1 MIHLQRDIKSIISK
15 RLNDSS
21 DEVDFNVSLYNAD
34 LPRTFKQRIES
45 TNSYAVQYDPFI
57 SVVISDI
64 DGDYIEVPNHT
75 ILNASIVINF
85 EIPTSREHVDNVLL
99 QRNTENV
106 YKALDEFRRKHS
118 TLPIPVGD
126 TVWQMF
132 EDEFITIEYD
142 PDKEPKRID
151 SFNMSLS
158 FNDNVPETIVEG
170 VEIDGGQFVIKKTK
184 TEVEICKD
192 DTKIASFDYEIGKY
206 YDFYVNDY
214 TQGMSLYVNGE
225 NKNQGNEIRIPMSST
240 MDLYSFLGYI
250 EYIGFRDTES
260 EVYEELLINNFSTLE
275 NNVENDK
282 YGIIS
287 SEGYG
292 ANEFGKKG
300 LIMFGMGALTPIS
313 NQYPTGV
320 DGINMQ
326 QFQLVMSAT
335 YGEDI
340 FPGNFYRYFL
350 DGEEVYPLSMT
361 HSFAPEPDSTQTLG
375 SKTSKTINRSNII
388 GNSLTFYH
396 KNKRVLNNISK
407 NYASINVEQNKIY
420 KMEIYYPTFKEKYD
434 VVVNEFST
442 APVKNTMATFS
453 ISFLSKYDL

>member
-132 EDEFITIEYD
+132 EDEAILIEYD
-142 PDKEPKRID
+142 PEEETKRID

-170 VEIDGGQFVIKKTK
+170 VEIDEGQFVIKKTK
-184 TEVEICKD
+184 TEVEICD
-192 DTKIASFDYEIGKY
+192 YDTKIASFDYEIGKY
-206 YDFYVNDY
+206 YDFHVNDY
-214 TQGMSLYVNGE
+214 TSGMELYVNGE
-225 NKNQGNEIRIPMSST
+225 NKNQGNKIRIPMSST
-240 MDLYSFLGYI
+240 MVLYSFLGYI

-275 NNVENDK
+275 NNVENDN
-282 YGIIS
+282 YVITH

-434 VVVNEFST
+434 VVVNEFSA

>member
-132 EDEFITIEYD
+132 EDESITIEYD
-142 PDKEPKRID
+142 PDKGTKRID

-158 FNDNVPETIVEG
+158 FNDTVPETIVEG
-170 VEIDGGQFVIKKTK
+170 VEIDGGQFVIKKTE
-184 TEVEICKD
+184 TEVEICD
-192 DTKIASFDYEIGKY
+192 CDTKIASFDYEIEKY

-214 TQGMSLYVNGE
+214 TSGMELYVNGE
-225 NKNQGNEIRIPMSST
+225 NKNQGNKIRIPMSST

-275 NNVENDK
+275 NNVESDNYVIK
-282 YGIIS
+282 H

-407 NYASINVEQNKIY
+407 NYASIDVEQNKIY

-434 VVVNEFST
+434 VVVNEFSA
-442 APVKNTMATFS
+442 APIKNTMATFS

>member
-132 EDEFITIEYD
+132 EDESITIEYD
-142 PDKEPKRID
+142 PDKGTKRID

-158 FNDNVPETIVEG
+158 FNDTVPETIVEG
-170 VEIDGGQFVIKKTK
+170 VEIYGGQFVIKKTE
-184 TEVEICKD
+184 TEVEICD
-192 DTKIASFDYEIGKY
+192 CDTKIASFDYEIEKY

-214 TQGMSLYVNGE
+214 TSGMELYVNGE
-225 NKNQGNEIRIPMSST
+225 NKNQGNDTRIPMSST

-275 NNVENDK
+275 NNVENDNYVIK
-282 YGIIS
+282 H

-407 NYASINVEQNKIY
+407 NYASIDVEQNKIY

-434 VVVNEFST
+434 VVVNEFSA
-442 APVKNTMATFS
+442 APIKNTMATFS

>member
-132 EDEFITIEYD
+132 EDESITIEYD
-142 PDKEPKRID
+142 PDEEIKTIE

-158 FNDNVPETIVEG
+158 FNDTVPETIVEG
-170 VEIDGGQFVIKKTK
+170 VEIDGGQFVIKKTE
-184 TEVEICKD
+184 TEVEICD
-192 DTKIASFDYEIGKY
+192 CDTKIASFDYEIEKY

-214 TQGMSLYVNGE
+214 TSGMELYVNGE
-225 NKNQGNEIRIPMSST
+225 NKNQGNDTRIPMSST

-275 NNVENDK
+275 NNVESDNYVIK
-282 YGIIS
+282 H

-407 NYASINVEQNKIY
+407 NYASIDVEQNKIY

-434 VVVNEFST
+434 VVVNEFSA
-442 APVKNTMATFS
+442 APIKNTMATFS

>member
-132 EDEFITIEYD
+132 EDESITIEHKTD
-142 PDKEPKRID
+142 TKRIE

-158 FNDNVPETIVEG
+158 FNDTVPETIVEG
-170 VEIDGGQFVIKKTK
+170 VEIDGGQFVIKKTE
-184 TEVEICKD
+184 TEVEICD
-192 DTKIASFDYEIGKY
+192 YDTKIASFDYEIEKY

-214 TQGMSLYVNGE
+214 TSGMELYVNGE
-225 NKNQGNEIRIPMSST
+225 NKNQGNDTRIPMSST

-275 NNVENDK
+275 NNVESDNYVIK
-282 YGIIS
+282 H

-407 NYASINVEQNKIY
+407 NYASIDVEQNKIY

-434 VVVNEFST
+434 VVVNEFSA
-442 APVKNTMATFS
+442 APIKNTMATFS

>member
-132 EDEFITIEYD
+132 EDESITIEYD
-142 PDKEPKRID
+142 PDKGTKRID

-158 FNDNVPETIVEG
+158 FNDTVPETIVEG
-170 VEIDGGQFVIKKTK
+170 VEIDGGQFVIKKTE
-184 TEVEICKD
+184 TEVEICD
-192 DTKIASFDYEIGKY
+192 YDTKIASFDYEIEKY

-214 TQGMSLYVNGE
+214 TSGMELYVNGE
-225 NKNQGNEIRIPMSST
+225 NKNQGNKIRIPMSST

-275 NNVENDK
+275 NNVEND
-282 YGIIS
+282 YYEIIS

-407 NYASINVEQNKIY
+407 NYASIDVEQNKIY

-434 VVVNEFST
+434 VVVNEFSA
-442 APVKNTMATFS
+442 APIKNTMATFS

>member
-132 EDEFITIEYD
+132 EDESITIEYD
-142 PDKEPKRID
+142 PDEEIKTIE

-158 FNDNVPETIVEG
+158 FNDTVPETIVEG
-170 VEIDGGQFVIKKTK
+170 VEIDGGQFVIKKTE
-184 TEVEICKD
+184 TEVEICD
-192 DTKIASFDYEIGKY
+192 CDTKIASFDYEIEKY

-214 TQGMSLYVNGE
+214 TSGMELYVNGE
-225 NKNQGNEIRIPMSST
+225 NKNQGNKIRIPMSST

-282 YGIIS
+282 YVIKY

-407 NYASINVEQNKIY
+407 NYASIDVEQNKIY

-434 VVVNEFST
+434 VVVNEFSA
-442 APVKNTMATFS
+442 APIKNTMATFS

>member
-1 MIHLQRDIKSIISK
+1 
-15 RLNDSS
+15 
-21 DEVDFNVSLYNAD
+21 
-34 LPRTFKQRIES
+34 
-45 TNSYAVQYDPFI
+45 
-57 SVVISDI
+57 
-64 DGDYIEVPNHT
+64 
-75 ILNASIVINF
+75 
-85 EIPTSREHVDNVLL
+85 
-99 QRNTENV
+99 
-106 YKALDEFRRKHS
+106 
-118 TLPIPVGD
+118 
-126 TVWQMF
+126 
-132 EDEFITIEYD
+132 
-142 PDKEPKRID
+142 
-151 SFNMSLS
+151 MSLS
-158 FNDNVPETIVEG
+158 FNDTVPETIVEG
-170 VEIDGGQFVIKKTK
+170 VKIDGGQFVIKKTE
-184 TEVEICKD
+184 TEVEICD
-192 DTKIASFDYEIGKY
+192 YDTKIASFDYEIEKY

-214 TQGMSLYVNGE
+214 TSGMELYVNGE
-225 NKNQGNEIRIPMSST
+225 NKNQGNDTRIPMSST

-275 NNVENDK
+275 NNVESDN
-282 YGIIS
+282 YVIAH

-407 NYASINVEQNKIY
+407 NYASIDVEQNKIY

-434 VVVNEFST
+434 VVVNEFSA
-442 APVKNTMATFS
+442 APIKNTMATFS

>member
-132 EDEFITIEYD
+132 EDESITIEYD
-142 PDKEPKRID
+142 PDEEIKTIE

-158 FNDNVPETIVEG
+158 FNDTVPETIVEG
-170 VEIDGGQFVIKKTK
+170 VEIDGGQFVIKKTE
-184 TEVEICKD
+184 TEVEICD
-192 DTKIASFDYEIGKY
+192 CDTKIASFDYEIEKY

-214 TQGMSLYVNGE
+214 TSGMELYVNGE

-275 NNVENDK
+275 NNVESDNYVIK
-282 YGIIS
+282 H

-407 NYASINVEQNKIY
+407 NYASIDVEQNKIY

-434 VVVNEFST
+434 VVVNEFSA
-442 APVKNTMATFS
+442 APIKNTMATFS

>member
-132 EDEFITIEYD
+132 EDESITIEHKTD
-142 PDKEPKRID
+142 TKRIE

-158 FNDNVPETIVEG
+158 FNDTVPETIVEG
-170 VEIDGGQFVIKKTK
+170 VEIYGGQFVIKKTE
-184 TEVEICKD
+184 TEVEICD
-192 DTKIASFDYEIGKY
+192 CDTKIASFDYEIEKY

-214 TQGMSLYVNGE
+214 TSGMELYVNGE
-225 NKNQGNEIRIPMSST
+225 NKNQGNDTRIPMSST

-275 NNVENDK
+275 NNVESDNYVIK
-282 YGIIS
+282 H

-407 NYASINVEQNKIY
+407 NYASIDVEQNKIY

-434 VVVNEFST
+434 VVVNEFSA
-442 APVKNTMATFS
+442 APIKNTMATFS

>member
-1 MIHLQRDIKSIISK
+1 MRHLQRDIKSIISK

-132 EDEFITIEYD
+132 EDEAIAIEYD
-142 PDKEPKRID
+142 PEEEIKRID

-170 VEIDGGQFVIKKTK
+170 DKIDGYKFVIKKTK

-275 NNVENDK
+275 NNVENDN
-282 YGIIS
+282 YVIAH

-420 KMEIYYPTFKEKYD
+420 KMEIYYPTFKEKYN
-434 VVVNEFST
+434 VVVNEFSA

>member
-132 EDEFITIEYD
+132 EDESITIEH
-142 PDKEPKRID
+142 KTETKRID

-158 FNDNVPETIVEG
+158 FNDTVPETIVEG
-170 VEIDGGQFVIKKTK
+170 VEIDGGQFVIKKTE
-184 TEVEICKD
+184 TEVEICD
-192 DTKIASFDYEIGKY
+192 YDTKIASFDYEIEKY

-214 TQGMSLYVNGE
+214 TSGMELYVNGE
-225 NKNQGNEIRIPMSST
+225 NKNQGNDTRIPMSST

-275 NNVENDK
+275 NNVESDN
-282 YGIIS
+282 YVIAH

-407 NYASINVEQNKIY
+407 NYASIDVEQNKIY

-434 VVVNEFST
+434 VVVNEFSA

>member
-132 EDEFITIEYD
+132 EDESITIEYD
-142 PDKEPKRID
+142 PDKGTKRID

-158 FNDNVPETIVEG
+158 FNDTVPETIVEG
-170 VEIDGGQFVIKKTK
+170 VEIYGGQFVIKKTE
-184 TEVEICKD
+184 TEVEICNY
-192 DTKIASFDYEIGKY
+192 DTKIASFDYEIEKY

-214 TQGMSLYVNGE
+214 TSGMELYVNGE
-225 NKNQGNEIRIPMSST
+225 NKNQGNDTRIPMSST
-240 MDLYSFLGYI
+240 MVLYSFLGYI

-275 NNVENDK
+275 NNVESDN
-282 YGIIS
+282 YVIAH

-407 NYASINVEQNKIY
+407 NYASIDVEQNKIY

-434 VVVNEFST
+434 VVVNEFSA
-442 APVKNTMATFS
+442 APIKNTMATFS

>member
-132 EDEFITIEYD
+132 EDEAITIEHKTD
-142 PDKEPKRID
+142 TKRIE

-158 FNDNVPETIVEG
+158 FNDTVPETIVEG
-170 VEIDGGQFVIKKTK
+170 VEIDGGQFVIKKTE
-184 TEVEICKD
+184 TEVEICD
-192 DTKIASFDYEIGKY
+192 CDTKIASFDYEIEKY

-214 TQGMSLYVNGE
+214 TSGMELYVNGE
-225 NKNQGNEIRIPMSST
+225 NKNQGNDTRIPMSST
-240 MDLYSFLGYI
+240 MVLYSFLGYI

-275 NNVENDK
+275 NNVEND
-282 YGIIS
+282 YYEIIS

-407 NYASINVEQNKIY
+407 NYASIDVEQNKIY

-434 VVVNEFST
+434 VVVNEFSA

>member
-1 MIHLQRDIKSIISK
+1 MRHLQRDIKSIISK

-142 PDKEPKRID
+142 PEEDPKRID

-158 FNDNVPETIVEG
+158 FNDTVPETIVEG
-170 VEIDGGQFVIKKTK
+170 DKIDGYKFVIKKTK
-184 TEVEICKD
+184 TEV
-192 DTKIASFDYEIGKY
+192 
-206 YDFYVNDY
+206 
-214 TQGMSLYVNGE
+214 
-225 NKNQGNEIRIPMSST
+225 
-240 MDLYSFLGYI
+240 
-250 EYIGFRDTES
+250 
-260 EVYEELLINNFSTLE
+260 
-275 NNVENDK
+275 
-282 YGIIS
+282 
-287 SEGYG
+287 
-292 ANEFGKKG
+292 
-300 LIMFGMGALTPIS
+300 
-313 NQYPTGV
+313 
-320 DGINMQ
+320 
-326 QFQLVMSAT
+326 
-335 YGEDI
+335 
-340 FPGNFYRYFL
+340 
-350 DGEEVYPLSMT
+350 
-361 HSFAPEPDSTQTLG
+361 
-375 SKTSKTINRSNII
+375 
-388 GNSLTFYH
+388 
-396 KNKRVLNNISK
+396 
-407 NYASINVEQNKIY
+407 
-420 KMEIYYPTFKEKYD
+420 
-434 VVVNEFST
+434 
-442 APVKNTMATFS
+442 
-453 ISFLSKYDL
+453 

>member
-132 EDEFITIEYD
+132 EDESITIEYD
-142 PDKEPKRID
+142 PDEEIKTIE

-158 FNDNVPETIVEG
+158 FNDTVPETIVEG
-170 VEIDGGQFVIKKTK
+170 VEIDGGQFVIKKTE
-184 TEVEICKD
+184 TEVEICD
-192 DTKIASFDYEIGKY
+192 CDTKIASFDYEIEKY

-214 TQGMSLYVNGE
+214 TQGMELYVNGE
-225 NKNQGNEIRIPMSST
+225 NKNQGNDTRIPMSST

-275 NNVENDK
+275 NNVKNDK
-282 YGIIS
+282 YVIKH

-407 NYASINVEQNKIY
+407 NYASIDVEQNKIY

-434 VVVNEFST
+434 VVVNEFSA
-442 APVKNTMATFS
+442 APIKNTMATFS

>member
-132 EDEFITIEYD
+132 EDESITIEH
-142 PDKEPKRID
+142 KTETKRID

-158 FNDNVPETIVEG
+158 FNDTVPETIVEG
-170 VEIDGGQFVIKKTK
+170 VEIDGGQFVIKKTE
-184 TEVEICKD
+184 TEVEICD
-192 DTKIASFDYEIGKY
+192 CDTKIASFDYEIEKY

-214 TQGMSLYVNGE
+214 TSGMELYVNGE
-225 NKNQGNEIRIPMSST
+225 NKNQGNDTRIPMSST

-275 NNVENDK
+275 NNVEND
-282 YGIIS
+282 YYEIIS

-407 NYASINVEQNKIY
+407 NYASIDVEQNKIY

-434 VVVNEFST
+434 VVVNEFSA
-442 APVKNTMATFS
+442 APIKNTMATFS

>member
-132 EDEFITIEYD
+132 EDESITIEYD
-142 PDKEPKRID
+142 PDEEIKTIE

-170 VEIDGGQFVIKKTK
+170 VEIDGGQFVIKKTE
-184 TEVEICKD
+184 TEVEICD
-192 DTKIASFDYEIGKY
+192 YDTKIASFDYEIEKY

-214 TQGMSLYVNGE
+214 TSGMELYVNGE
-225 NKNQGNEIRIPMSST
+225 NKNQGNDTRIPMSST

-275 NNVENDK
+275 NNVESDNYVIK
-282 YGIIS
+282 H

-407 NYASINVEQNKIY
+407 NYASIDVEQNKIY

-434 VVVNEFST
+434 VVVNEFSA
-442 APVKNTMATFS
+442 APIKNTMATFS

>member
-170 VEIDGGQFVIKKTK
+170 DKIDGYKFVIKKTK

-275 NNVENDK
+275 NNVENDN
-282 YGIIS
+282 YVIAH

-407 NYASINVEQNKIY
+407 NYASIDVEQNKIY

-434 VVVNEFST
+434 VVVNEFSA
-442 APVKNTMATFS
+442 APIKNTMATFS

>member
-132 EDEFITIEYD
+132 EDESITIEYD
-142 PDKEPKRID
+142 PDKGTKRID

-158 FNDNVPETIVEG
+158 FNDTVPETIVEG
-170 VEIDGGQFVIKKTK
+170 VEIDGGQFVIKKTE
-184 TEVEICKD
+184 TEVEICD
-192 DTKIASFDYEIGKY
+192 CDTKIASFDYEIEKY

-214 TQGMSLYVNGE
+214 TSGMELYVNGE
-225 NKNQGNEIRIPMSST
+225 NKNQGNKIRIPMSST

-275 NNVENDK
+275 NNVEND
-282 YGIIS
+282 YYEIIS

-407 NYASINVEQNKIY
+407 NYASIDVEQNKIY

-434 VVVNEFST
+434 VVVNEFSA
-442 APVKNTMATFS
+442 APIKNTMATFS

>member
-132 EDEFITIEYD
+132 EDESITIEYD
-142 PDKEPKRID
+142 PDEEIKTIE

-158 FNDNVPETIVEG
+158 FNDTVPETIVEG
-170 VEIDGGQFVIKKTK
+170 VEIDGGQFVIKKTE
-184 TEVEICKD
+184 TEVEICD
-192 DTKIASFDYEIGKY
+192 CDTKIASFDYEIEKY

-214 TQGMSLYVNGE
+214 TSGMELYVNGE
-225 NKNQGNEIRIPMSST
+225 NKNQGNDTRIPMSST

-275 NNVENDK
+275 NNVESDN
-282 YGIIS
+282 YVIAH

-407 NYASINVEQNKIY
+407 NYASIDVEQNKIY

-434 VVVNEFST
+434 VVVNEFSA
-442 APVKNTMATFS
+442 APIKNTMATFS

>member
-132 EDEFITIEYD
+132 EDESITIEYD
-142 PDKEPKRID
+142 PDKGTKRID

-158 FNDNVPETIVEG
+158 FNDTVPETIVEG
-170 VEIDGGQFVIKKTK
+170 VEIDGGQFVIKKTE
-184 TEVEICKD
+184 TEVEICD
-192 DTKIASFDYEIGKY
+192 CDTKIASFDYEIEKY

-214 TQGMSLYVNGE
+214 TSGMELYVNGE
-225 NKNQGNEIRIPMSST
+225 NKNQGNDTRIPMSST

-275 NNVENDK
+275 NNVESDNYVIK
-282 YGIIS
+282 H

-407 NYASINVEQNKIY
+407 NYASIDVEQNKIY

-434 VVVNEFST
+434 VVVNEFSA
-442 APVKNTMATFS
+442 APIKNTMATFS

>member
-1 MIHLQRDIKSIISK
+1 MRHLQRDIKSIISK

-170 VEIDGGQFVIKKTK
+170 DKINGYKFVIKKTK

-275 NNVENDK
+275 NNVLNDD
-282 YGIIS
+282 YEITP

-434 VVVNEFST
+434 VVVNEFSA
-442 APVKNTMATFS
+442 APIKNTMATFS

>member
-132 EDEFITIEYD
+132 EDESITIKH
-142 PDKEPKRID
+142 KEEIKTIE

-158 FNDNVPETIVEG
+158 FNDTVPETIVEG
-170 VEIDGGQFVIKKTK
+170 VEIYGGQFVIKKTE
-184 TEVEICKD
+184 TEVEICD
-192 DTKIASFDYEIGKY
+192 CDTKIASFDYEIEKY

-214 TQGMSLYVNGE
+214 TSGMELYVNGE
-225 NKNQGNEIRIPMSST
+225 NKNQGNDTRIPMSST

-275 NNVENDK
+275 NNVEND
-282 YGIIS
+282 YYEIIS

-407 NYASINVEQNKIY
+407 NYASIDVEQNKIY

-434 VVVNEFST
+434 VVVNEFSA
-442 APVKNTMATFS
+442 APIKNTMATFS

>member
-132 EDEFITIEYD
+132 EDEAIAIEYG
-142 PDKEPKRID
+142 PNKETKRID

-158 FNDNVPETIVEG
+158 FNDTVPETIVEG
-170 VEIDGGQFVIKKTK
+170 VEIDGGQFVIKKTE
-184 TEVEICKD
+184 TEVEICD
-192 DTKIASFDYEIGKY
+192 YDTKIASFDYEIEKY

-214 TQGMSLYVNGE
+214 TSGMELYVNGE
-225 NKNQGNEIRIPMSST
+225 NKNQGNKIRIPMSST

-275 NNVENDK
+275 NNVESDNYVIK
-282 YGIIS
+282 H

-407 NYASINVEQNKIY
+407 NYASIDVEQNKIY

-434 VVVNEFST
+434 VVVNEFSA
-442 APVKNTMATFS
+442 APIKNTMATFS

>member
-132 EDEFITIEYD
+132 EDESITIEHKTD
-142 PDKEPKRID
+142 TKRIE

-158 FNDNVPETIVEG
+158 FNDTVPETIVEG
-170 VEIDGGQFVIKKTK
+170 VKIDGGQFVIKKTE
-184 TEVEICKD
+184 TEVEICD
-192 DTKIASFDYEIGKY
+192 YDTKIASFDYEIEKY

-214 TQGMSLYVNGE
+214 TSGMELYVNGE

-275 NNVENDK
+275 NNVESDN
-282 YGIIS
+282 YVIAH

-407 NYASINVEQNKIY
+407 NYASIDVEQNKIY

-434 VVVNEFST
+434 VVVNEFSA
-442 APVKNTMATFS
+442 APIKNTMATFS

>member
-132 EDEFITIEYD
+132 EDEAILIEYD
-142 PDKEPKRID
+142 PEADTKRID

-170 VEIDGGQFVIKKTK
+170 IEIDEEQFIIKKTE
-184 TEVEICKD
+184 TEVEICKN

-214 TQGMSLYVNGE
+214 TSGMELYVNGE

-240 MDLYSFLGYI
+240 MVLYSFLGYI

-275 NNVENDK
+275 NNVENDN
-282 YGIIS
+282 YEITH

-407 NYASINVEQNKIY
+407 NYASIDVEQNKIY
-420 KMEIYYPTFKEKYD
+420 EMEIYYPTFKEKYD
-434 VVVNEFST
+434 VVVNEFSA

>member
-132 EDEFITIEYD
+132 EDEAITIEHKTD
-142 PDKEPKRID
+142 TKRIE

-158 FNDNVPETIVEG
+158 FNDTVPETIVEG
-170 VEIDGGQFVIKKTK
+170 VEIDGGQFVIKKTE
-184 TEVEICKD
+184 TEVEICD
-192 DTKIASFDYEIGKY
+192 CDTKIASFDYEIEKY

-214 TQGMSLYVNGE
+214 TQGMELYVNGE
-225 NKNQGNEIRIPMSST
+225 NKNQGNDTRIPMSST

-275 NNVENDK
+275 NNVESDNYVIK
-282 YGIIS
+282 H

-407 NYASINVEQNKIY
+407 NYASIDVEQNKIY

-434 VVVNEFST
+434 VVVNEFSA
-442 APVKNTMATFS
+442 APIKNTMATFS

>member
-132 EDEFITIEYD
+132 EDESITIEH
-142 PDKEPKRID
+142 KTETKRID

-158 FNDNVPETIVEG
+158 FNDTVPETIVEG
-170 VEIDGGQFVIKKTK
+170 VEIDGGQFVIKKTE
-184 TEVEICKD
+184 TEVEICD
-192 DTKIASFDYEIGKY
+192 CDTKIASFDYEIEKY

-214 TQGMSLYVNGE
+214 TSGMELYVNGE
-225 NKNQGNEIRIPMSST
+225 NKNQGNDTRIPMSST

-275 NNVENDK
+275 NNVESDNYVIK
-282 YGIIS
+282 H

-407 NYASINVEQNKIY
+407 NYASIDVEQNKIY

-434 VVVNEFST
+434 VVVNEFSA
-442 APVKNTMATFS
+442 APIKNTMATFS

>member
-132 EDEFITIEYD
+132 EDESITIEH
-142 PDKEPKRID
+142 KTETKRIQ

-158 FNDNVPETIVEG
+158 FNDTVEETIVES
-170 VEIDGGQFVIKKTK
+170 IKLNTNIFTIKKTE
-184 TEVEICKD
+184 TEVEIWQDNTLKF
-192 DTKIASFDYEIGKY
+192 SFDYEIEKY
-206 YDFYVNDY
+206 YDFYINDTG
-214 TQGMSLYVNGE
+214 TQRAELFVNGE
-225 NKNQGNEIRIPMSST
+225 EIENPNNNDIIIPST

-250 EYIGFRDTES
+250 EYIGFRDIGS
-260 EVYEELLINNFSTLE
+260 DVYEELLINNFSTLE
-275 NNVENDK
+275 NNVESDNYVIK
-282 YGIIS
+282 Y

-407 NYASINVEQNKIY
+407 NYASIDVEQNKIY

-434 VVVNEFST
+434 VVVNEFSA
-442 APVKNTMATFS
+442 APIKNTMATFS

>member
-1 MIHLQRDIKSIISK
+1 MRHLQRDIKSIISK

-142 PDKEPKRID
+142 PEEDPKRID

-158 FNDNVPETIVEG
+158 FNDTVPETIVEG
-170 VEIDGGQFVIKKTK
+170 VEIDGGQFVIKKTE
-184 TEVEICKD
+184 TEVEICD
-192 DTKIASFDYEIGKY
+192 YDTKIASFDYEIEKY

-214 TQGMSLYVNGE
+214 TQGMELYVNGE

-275 NNVENDK
+275 NNVEND
-282 YGIIS
+282 YYVIAH

-313 NQYPTGV
+313 TQYPTGV

-407 NYASINVEQNKIY
+407 NYASIDVEQNKIY

-434 VVVNEFST
+434 VVVNEFSA
-442 APVKNTMATFS
+442 APIKNTMATFS

>member
-132 EDEFITIEYD
+132 EDESITIEH
-142 PDKEPKRID
+142 KTETKRID

-158 FNDNVPETIVEG
+158 FNDTVPETIVEG
-170 VEIDGGQFVIKKTK
+170 VEIDGGQFVIKKTE
-184 TEVEICKD
+184 TEVEICD
-192 DTKIASFDYEIGKY
+192 CDTKIASFDYEIEKY

-214 TQGMSLYVNGE
+214 TSGMELYVNGE
-225 NKNQGNEIRIPMSST
+225 NKNQGNDTRIPMSST

-275 NNVENDK
+275 NNVEND
-282 YGIIS
+282 YYEIAH

-407 NYASINVEQNKIY
+407 NYASIDVEQNKIY

-434 VVVNEFST
+434 VVVNEFSA
-442 APVKNTMATFS
+442 APIKNTMATFS

>member
-132 EDEFITIEYD
+132 EDEAILIEYD
-142 PDKEPKRID
+142 PEADTKRID

-170 VEIDGGQFVIKKTK
+170 VEIDEGQFIIKKTE
-184 TEVEICKD
+184 TEVEICKN
-192 DTKIASFDYEIGKY
+192 DTKIASFDYEIEKY

-214 TQGMSLYVNGE
+214 TSGMELYVNGE

-240 MDLYSFLGYI
+240 MVLYSFLGYI

-275 NNVENDK
+275 NNVENDNYK
-282 YGIIS
+282 ITH

-434 VVVNEFST
+434 VVVNEFSA